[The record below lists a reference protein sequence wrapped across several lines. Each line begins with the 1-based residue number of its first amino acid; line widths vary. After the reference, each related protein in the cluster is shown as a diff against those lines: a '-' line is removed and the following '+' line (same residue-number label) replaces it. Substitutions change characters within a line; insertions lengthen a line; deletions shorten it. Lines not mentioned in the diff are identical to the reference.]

1 MRNPSHQAAAGV
13 REKAGHRVGKTR
25 KAPRAAVEEFEVAGI
40 PVRLTRKRVRRLN
53 LRISRDGT
61 YVEMSAPPRIGLA
74 QIEGFVLDKQ
84 SWIRAHM
91 AEAVSSPAGQ
101 AEHATAQEVSEWKTA
116 VSTVVPPLI
125 KEWESIIGVKAG
137 SVVYRNMKSKWGSC
151 QPITGRIC
159 INTRLA
165 LYPPEC
171 LEYVVVH
178 ELCHLREA
186 NHGPAFHGLLDTYM
200 PDWKS
205 RRAKLR

>member
-25 KAPRAAVEEFEVAGI
+25 KAPRAAVEEFEVVGI

-125 KEWESIIGVKAG
+125 KEWEPIIGVHQHAPCPLPARMSGVRGGARAVPSAG
-137 SVVYRNMKSKWGSC
+137 GEPRAGVPRAF
-151 QPITGRIC
+151 GRLHA
-159 INTRLA
+159 RLEE
-165 LYPPEC
+165 PP
-171 LEYVVVH
+171 
-178 ELCHLREA
+178 REA
-186 NHGPAFHGLLDTYM
+186 ALSFAGAA
-200 PDWKS
+200 S
-205 RRAKLR
+205 RWGGR